1 MSELME
7 GEQERASS
15 WAVQVFRR
23 AEHHHPM
30 RVG

>member
-1 MSELME
+1 MD

-23 AEHHHPM
+23 AEHHHPV